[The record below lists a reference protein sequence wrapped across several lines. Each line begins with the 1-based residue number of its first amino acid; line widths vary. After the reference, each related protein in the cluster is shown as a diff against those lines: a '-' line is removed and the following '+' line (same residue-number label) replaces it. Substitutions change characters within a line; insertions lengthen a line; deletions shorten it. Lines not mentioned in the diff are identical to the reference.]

1 VAVSWADREG
11 ERHGWAHAL
20 ELENGKIVDMQ
31 DYASPKHAVAAAR
44 LRAVFG

>member
-20 ELENGKIVDMQ
+20 KLESGLIVDMQ
-31 DYASPKHAVAAAR
+31 DYASAKRAAAAVE